1 MVTDSGRQ
9 LLGTGRHLTDD
20 ELFAWTRL
28 IDASRLVEELI
39 ARNLA
44 DNHSMTTL
52 EYEILVRLDGAD
64 GRMRMTTLAEQCVS
78 SKSRL
83 THAVDR
89 LEDRGWIRRETVA
102 DDGRGVDGVLTD
114 EGGRVLATA
123 AVGHA
128 ELVREHVL
136 GLLDPAELPVVSDVL
151 DRMSR
156 HLREL
161 RVR

>member
-1 MVTDSGRQ
+1 MGTDSGRQ

-28 IDASRLVEELI
+28 IDAGRLVEELI

-44 DNHSMTTL
+44 DQHAMTTL
-52 EYEILVRLDGAD
+52 DYEVLVRLDGAD

-89 LEDRGWIRRETVA
+89 LENRGWIRRETVA
-102 DDGRGVDGVLTD
+102 EDGRGVEGVLTD
-114 EGGRVLATA
+114 EGGQVLAAA

-128 ELVREHVL
+128 ELVKEHVL
-136 GLLDPAELPVVSDVL
+136 GLLHPAELPVVGGVL
-151 DRMSR
+151 DRISR

-161 RVR
+161 RAR

>member
-1 MVTDSGRQ
+1 MVTDSGRR

>member
-1 MVTDSGRQ
+1 MRTDSGRQ
-9 LLGTGRHLTDD
+9 LLGTGRHLAPD
-20 ELFAWTRL
+20 ELFVWTRL
-28 IDASRLVEELI
+28 LDAGRLVEEMV
-39 ARNLA
+39 ARHLA
-44 DNHSMTTL
+44 DHHSMTSL
-52 EYEILVRLDGAD
+52 DYEVLVRLDGAD

-89 LEDRGWIRRETVA
+89 LEHRGWIRRETVA
-102 DDGRGVDGVLTD
+102 EDGRGVEGVLTD
-114 EGGRVLATA
+114 EGGRVLAAA

-136 GLLDPAELPVVSDVL
+136 GLLHPAELPVVGGVL
-151 DRMSR
+151 DRISR

-161 RVR
+161 RAR